1 MAFVLSWKR
10 QQRPQPLPSKPVEY
24 PSGLFVQTEKGYFY
38 IAAPGKRYRFTT
50 KRALESYAPQRV
62 VKTTEAA
69 LKNYR
74 VVKKMKFRNGSLI
87 HNIADGKVYY
97 ISEGKRRHLTSPE
110 AFDKV
115 GAERNR
121 RYVVSVSIEEI
132 NLHPEGEPIT

>member
-1 MAFVLSWKR
+1 MRFVLNFRAK
-10 QQRPQPLPSKPVEY
+10 QTQPAPSKPVEY
-24 PSGLFVQTEKGYFY
+24 PVNSFVESEKGYFY

-50 KRALESYAPQRV
+50 KRALDSYAPQRV
-62 VKTTEAA
+62 IKTSEAA

-97 ISEGKRRHLTSPE
+97 ISEGKRRHLVSPE
-110 AFDKV
+110 AFDRV
-115 GAERNR
+115 GAERSR
-121 RYVVSVSIEEI
+121 RYVVSVSIDEI